1 MANIVVADRDDI
13 RRAIESVVRRVMLDE
28 ITEAIRLADLPE
40 WLSRE
45 QAKERYGLTD
55 RQLTYL
61 RQERRV
67 EYSKHGRQIFYRRE
81 SMDEY
86 FEEGKVEALSE
97 T

>member
-1 MANIVVADRDDI
+1 MANVVVADQEKLRDT
-13 RRAIESVVRRVMLDE
+13 IESVIRRVMLDE
-28 ITEAIRLADLPE
+28 VSEAMRLADLPE

-86 FEEGKVEALSE
+86 FEEGKVKALE
-97 T
+97 DA

>member
-1 MANIVVADRDDI
+1 MADVVVADTEKLRST
-13 RRAIESVVRRVMLDE
+13 IESVVRRVMLDE
-28 ITEAIRLADLPE
+28 VTEAMRLADLPE

-45 QAKERYGLTD
+45 EAKERYGLTD

-86 FEEGKVEALSE
+86 FEEGKVEALKE
-97 T
+97 A